1 MSVNHHA
8 VSPAVAAP
16 LVLRDVL
23 ERLLAGE
30 SLAEAEAQQLLVQLT
45 DESLSPAMVA
55 AQLVALRAK
64 GVVADEVR
72 GFAKGMRALA
82 RRPDLPFVGKTVDVV
97 GTGGDGSGS
106 VNLSTGAA
114 LLAAAA
120 GAQVVKHGNRSISSR
135 SGSADLLEALGLKLP
150 LQGADIGACLAA
162 TGFTFLFAPHHHP
175 AMKAVGPVRGAMGIR
190 TVFNLLGPLTN
201 PASPPF
207 GLIGAFN
214 LDTAKLMADA
224 FAGLPIERVFV
235 VHGEPGW
242 DEPTPCG
249 PFHLFDVK
257 SVGSKLPPTVDNAP
271 VGANLLATV
280 GSKLPPTVDSASVGA
295 SLLATVG
302 SKLPPT
308 VDSASV
314 GASLLATVTHTVRDP
329 LTDYGL
335 PRCRPE
341 ELAGGDGAHNAERL
355 LQVFRGED
363 QGAHR
368 HALLLG
374 AALVLEVT
382 GQASTPREALAMAVA
397 AIDSGAA
404 LRMAE
409 ALRAFGA
416 NVSATA

>member
-1 MSVNHHA
+1 MSVNHPA
-8 VSPAVAAP
+8 VSPVATAP
-16 LVLRDVL
+16 LVLREVL

-64 GVVADEVR
+64 GVVAEEVR

-82 RRPDLPFVGKTVDVV
+82 RRPELPFVGKTVDVV

-150 LQGADIGACLAA
+150 LQGADIGGCLTA

-201 PASPPF
+201 PAAPPF

-214 LDTAKLMADA
+214 LDTARLMAEA

-249 PFHLFDVK
+249 PFHLFDVHK
-257 SVGSKLPPTVDNAP
+257 TDGSE
-271 VGANLLATV
+271 LATV
-280 GSKLPPTVDSASVGA
+280 A
-295 SLLATVG
+295 
-302 SKLPPT
+302 
-308 VDSASV
+308 
-314 GASLLATVTHTVRDP
+314 HTVRDP

-335 PRCRPE
+335 PRCLPE

-382 GQASTPREALAMAVA
+382 AQAATPRDALAMAAA

-416 NVSATA
+416 SASATA

>member
-1 MSVNHHA
+1 MSVNH
-8 VSPAVAAP
+8 SPVDTSIAAP

-82 RRPDLPFVGKTVDVV
+82 RRPELPFVGKTVDVV

-150 LQGADIGACLAA
+150 LQGADIGGCLTA

-214 LDTAKLMADA
+214 LDTAKLMAEA

-257 SVGSKLPPTVDNAP
+257 SVGSKLPPTADNAP
-271 VGANLLATV
+271 VGA
-280 GSKLPPTVDSASVGA
+280 
-295 SLLATVG
+295 SLLA
-302 SKLPPT
+302 S
-308 VDSASV
+308 
-314 GASLLATVTHTVRDP
+314 VTHTVRDP

-341 ELAGGDGAHNAERL
+341 DLAGGDAAHNAERL

-382 GQASTPREALAMAVA
+382 GQAATPRDALAMAAA

-416 NVSATA
+416 NAGANA

>member
-1 MSVNHHA
+1 MSVNH
-8 VSPAVAAP
+8 SPADSSVAAP

-82 RRPDLPFVGKTVDVV
+82 RRPELPFVGKTVDVV

-150 LQGADIGACLAA
+150 LQGADIGGCLTA

-201 PASPPF
+201 PAAPPF

-214 LDTAKLMADA
+214 LDTAKLMAEA

-257 SVGSKLPPTVDNAP
+257 SVGSKLPPTMDSAP
-271 VGANLLATV
+271 VGASLLASV
-280 GSKLPPTVDSASVGA
+280 GSKLPPTADNA
-295 SLLATVG
+295 
-302 SKLPPT
+302 P
-308 VDSASV
+308 V

-416 NVSATA
+416 NASATA